1 MTLPSAFRS
10 IAAALVL
17 VGLGVAG
24 PAMADCVTSGSVT
37 TCDGYV
43 PEGMNFGT
51 VSGRTVNVQP
61 GATLGS
67 GLATDALR
75 ITNSSG
81 SSAVAIT
88 NSGTINGSITMLSV
102 GTGLDSLT
110 NNGLITF
117 TSPSSVV
124 ATSGISMAGATF
136 IQSASGTLAFRF
148 DSASFNDNLL
158 ANRATLGGTFRALVQ
173 PGLYEQVT
181 NYSGVVTTFSGITGT
196 FASVQSSSPFFTALM
211 AYVGNNADLTLTR
224 IPFNQVAGSSA
235 NARAI
240 GGVLEAGYSTSLTG
254 AAATAYGLLLASTAP
269 NTLAQLVGE
278 VSTTAQTASFAM
290 FGQFLGSAFGQT
302 GSARSG
308 GGQSSENGGK
318 RQSLEVADAC
328 LSEACDAK
336 AGTGRRWS
344 TWVQGFGGQST
355 NKGDATTGSSA
366 ISMATSGGAAG
377 VDVQLSPEWL
387 IGVSGGA
394 TSASYTLDGTTSSGS
409 GRATVFG
416 LYGGFQTG
424 PAYVDAIVGY
434 GHGSFT
440 TQRFVNTGT
449 IAEQISGNFDG
460 DLYGGRIEGGWRFDA
475 GGFAVTPFAG
485 IGVQAFTQNGY
496 TESSRDL
503 INGGS
508 GVLALAVQGQTT
520 TSIRSALGSQFAH
533 AFTVDERTT
542 VTPRLRLG
550 WAHEFK
556 TERNMTA
563 AFSTL
568 GAGQTFTVAGARAA
582 SDALLVTAGLDV
594 DIGGMVRLYA
604 KFDGDFSGQA
614 ESWSGT
620 GGIRLFW

>member
-1 MTLPSAFRS
+1 M
-10 IAAALVL
+10 I
-17 VGLGVAG
+17 
-24 PAMADCVTSGSVT
+24 
-37 TCDGYV
+37 
-43 PEGMNFGT
+43 
-51 VSGRTVNVQP
+51 
-61 GATLGS
+61 
-67 GLATDALR
+67 
-75 ITNSSG
+75 
-81 SSAVAIT
+81 
-88 NSGTINGSITMLSV
+88 SV

-148 DSASFNDNLL
+148 DSASFSDTLL
-158 ANRATLGGTFRALVQ
+158 ANRATLNGTFRALVQ
-173 PGLYEQVT
+173 PGLYEQT
-181 NYSGVVTTFSGITGT
+181 TSYSGVISTFSGTTGT
-196 FASVQSSSPFFTALM
+196 FASVQSSSPFFTASM
-211 AYVGNNADLTLTR
+211 EYVGGGADLTLTR
-224 IPFNQVAGSSA
+224 IPFNQVAGLSA
-235 NARAI
+235 NARAV
-240 GGVLEAGYSTSLTG
+240 GNVLEAGYSTSLTG
-254 AAATAYGLLLASTAP
+254 TAATAYGLLLASTAP

-290 FGQFLGSAFGQT
+290 FGQFLGLAFGQT

-328 LSEACDAK
+328 LGDACDAK
-336 AGTGRRWS
+336 VGTGKRWS

-355 NKGDATTGSSA
+355 SKGDALTGSAA
-366 ISMATSGGAAG
+366 INMSTSGGAAG
-377 VDVQLSPEWL
+377 VDVQLSPQWL
-387 IGVSGGA
+387 VGVTGGA
-394 TSASYTLDGTTSSGS
+394 TSASYTLDGTSSSGS
-409 GRATVFG
+409 GRATVLG

-424 PAYVDAIVGY
+424 PAYVDAMFAY
-434 GHGSFT
+434 GHGSFA
-440 TQRFVNTGT
+440 TQRTVNTGT
-449 IAEQISGNFDG
+449 MAEQISGNFDG
-460 DLYGGRIEGGWRFDA
+460 DLYGGKIEGGWRFDV

-503 INGGS
+503 INGGA
-508 GVLALAVQGQTT
+508 GVLALTMQGQIT
-520 TSIRSALGSQFAH
+520 TSVRSTLGSQFAH
-533 AFTVDERTT
+533 TFTVDDRTT
-542 VTPRLRLG
+542 VTPRLKLA
-550 WAHEFK
+550 WAHEFN

-568 GAGQTFTVAGARAA
+568 GAGQIFTVAGARAA
-582 SDALLVTAGLDV
+582 SDAQLVTAGLDV